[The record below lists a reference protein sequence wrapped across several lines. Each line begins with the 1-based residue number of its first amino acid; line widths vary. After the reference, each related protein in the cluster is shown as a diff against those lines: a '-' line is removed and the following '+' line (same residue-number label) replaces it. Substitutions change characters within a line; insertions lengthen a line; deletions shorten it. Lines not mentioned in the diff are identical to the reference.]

1 MDRESIH
8 LTKKNVLLRS
18 EAPLTVKTTIINLD
32 LSKQEP
38 EEPAKRLN
46 MDYSQHFYL
55 SNVVT
60 LDILQ

>member
-1 MDRESIH
+1 M
-8 LTKKNVLLRS
+8 LLRF
-18 EAPLTVKTTIINLD
+18 EAPLTVETTIINLD

-38 EEPAKRLN
+38 EEPAKRSN